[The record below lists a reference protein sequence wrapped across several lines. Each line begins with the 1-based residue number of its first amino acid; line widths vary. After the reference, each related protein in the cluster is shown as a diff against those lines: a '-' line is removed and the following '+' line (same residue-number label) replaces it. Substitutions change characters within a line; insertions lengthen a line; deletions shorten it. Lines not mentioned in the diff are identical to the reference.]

1 MLGTIN
7 PEILFLQQEDQ
18 IKAGL
23 LDMKM
28 ILKITEDTYKM
39 LGQGQIQNPPKV
51 HLGIPEG
58 TEWESFFN
66 TMPSYIGGDLN
77 IAGIKWAAESKK
89 NATTPGIPYGID
101 ISILSDPVTVLPF
114 CIQDGTIITAM
125 RTSAVAGLQAKY
137 CAPSDTDTATL
148 IGAGVIGRTMI
159 MAICEA
165 IPTVKTIYLCDLDL
179 EKAQQVAKESEGK
192 YGVTI
197 IPTSDSKAAAA
208 KSQLIVGETT
218 ARTPFID
225 KSWVKPHSAIVC
237 VSNEATT
244 DVVKA
249 ADVNVVDY
257 WKQIITFKNKAITQV
272 FDAGE
277 ITKEEVLETS
287 DLVLGKPCRTSDE
300 QFIYACSL
308 GLGALDITVA
318 YALYQNAVKLCFT
331 AVDKSGASDGG
342 EIPGALEPNWRDG
355 QMTELP
361 PVETDLGG
369 GPVTIC
375 CRYGSI
381 RRSKENAFYY
391 RANMASSGAEIRIN
405 GRAIQHGLYNE
416 IWGKALHPSQNRFL
430 AQIDILSDQA
440 EALPDTKAAKNG
452 LREDDEKVAALFSW
466 IRANIPEPFK
476 EEGREQML
484 VRLLAEKKSAEP
496 GVLRVSTEK
505 NLYQCL
511 NLQIKSDLFVSS
523 TEGVTLFEAKAGGS
537 KAEDLYQ
544 LRMYHDG
551 CVADDM
557 EVREAVLIAQRHPDT
572 VKALLTELNR
582 QKDKKGRLYHFALTT
597 WDEEGITLPP
607 DAA

>member
-1 MLGTIN
+1 MREIIIRNIDNAPNGKEFFAGISGNFKDFGQTLCELIDNPISNFRAHKRRGRVEIVLEEQGDYVDVMVRDNGTGIENMDAALTIAARSCAESTLNEHGMGLKHALASIN
-7 PEILFLQQEDQ
+7 AGEDQ
-18 IKAGL
+18 HWSIQPRTAEDVANDRYQRAEGPYDIHMPVSMIPGSGEVAGGTGTVVRVRCPMHKFL
-23 LDMKM
+23 T
-28 ILKITEDTYKM
+28 LK
-39 LGQGQIQNPPKV
+39 P
-51 HLGIPEG
+51 
-58 TEWESFFN
+58 
-66 TMPSYIGGDLN
+66 
-77 IAGIKWAAESKK
+77 ASKK
-89 NATTPGIPYGID
+89 EEPTFGQMAAYLRETLRYTYANLLRDKA
-101 ISILSDPVTVLPF
+101 F
-114 CIQDGTIITAM
+114 TI
-125 RTSAVAGLQAKY
+125 
-137 CAPSDTDTATL
+137 
-148 IGAGVIGRTMI
+148 
-159 MAICEA
+159 
-165 IPTVKTIYLCDLDL
+165 
-179 EKAQQVAKESEGK
+179 
-192 YGVTI
+192 
-197 IPTSDSKAAAA
+197 
-208 KSQLIVGETT
+208 
-218 ARTPFID
+218 
-225 KSWVKPHSAIVC
+225 
-237 VSNEATT
+237 
-244 DVVKA
+244 
-249 ADVNVVDY
+249 
-257 WKQIITFKNKAITQV
+257 
-272 FDAGE
+272 
-277 ITKEEVLETS
+277 
-287 DLVLGKPCRTSDE
+287 
-300 QFIYACSL
+300 
-308 GLGALDITVA
+308 
-318 YALYQNAVKLCFT
+318 CFT

-342 EIPGALEPNWRDG
+342 ELAGALEPNWRDG

-466 IRANIPEPFK
+466 IRANVPEPFK
-476 EEGREQML
+476 EEGREQLL
-484 VRLLAEKKSAEP
+484 VRLLAEKKSAEA

-511 NLQIKSDLFVSS
+511 NLQIKSDLFVST

-557 EVREAVLIAQRHPDT
+557 EVREAALIAQRHPDT

-582 QKDKKGRLYHFALTT
+582 QKDKKGRPYHFALTT
-597 WDEEGITLPP
+597 WDEEGIALPP